1 MVVSIATAG
10 VTVKEDKS
18 GKAKLLFGPCAVETV
33 VYKAG
38 KGKSKNVLTV
48 RERAYLPLQL
58 AVSWCLPLTLSY
70 LLIERSLELQC
81 MA

>member
-10 VTVKEDKS
+10 VTVKEGKS

-38 KGKSKNVLTV
+38 KGKKNVLTV

-58 AVSWCLPLTLSY
+58 AVSWCLHLTLSY
-70 LLIERSLELQC
+70 LLIERGLELQC